1 MPAGDGR
8 GPNGAGSMTGR
19 GLGLCAGY
27 SMPGYANTGRGGS
40 GYYGS
45 GRGGCGGGMGRRNR
59 FNVSGRPFYG
69 RGFQGV
75 PETNRYEAPK
85 PRYEYSADLE
95 LRMLREQA
103 ESIKREAESIDER
116 IKELESASAEQTG
129 R

>member
-40 GYYGS
+40 
-45 GRGGCGGGMGRRNR
+45 RGGMGRRNR
-59 FNVSGRPFYG
+59 SNVSGRSFYG
-69 RGFQGV
+69 RGFQGT
-75 PETNRYEAPK
+75 PDSNRYEAPN

-95 LRMLREQA
+95 IRMLREQA
-103 ESIKREAESIDER
+103 ESLKKEAEYIDER
-116 IKELESASAEQTG
+116 IRELESASAEKTG